1 MRHFP
6 AFDDIRSITVP
17 SATTWKL
24 RCWPNAALLLVT
36 KTWEENCKVSR
47 PPLFKIIY
55 ISIFKSFHGGWRF
68 PVDHGIPII
77 LAVHGLWLW
86 YPQLISPGFSTR
98 LIRFKSKGSLRK
110 LYTQNTKSPPALD
123 LLSSWLVAAW
133 ASVLVRQ
140 PSGHEARN
148 CAELW
153 HLPSSTPQIMWD
165 SLNHKPSTMEVCYGL
180 WLTIY
185 SVWLGYP
192 KMSDANV

>member
-17 SATTWKL
+17 SATNWKL

-36 KTWEENCKVSR
+36 KTWEKNCKVSR

-110 LYTQNTKSPPALD
+110 LYSKHLKTSQNYVGSTKTRNLHLHWISLALD
-123 LLSSWLVAAW
+123 WSL
-133 ASVLVRQ
+133 
-140 PSGHEARN
+140 HELRF
-148 CAELW
+148 
-153 HLPSSTPQIMWD
+153 
-165 SLNHKPSTMEVCYGL
+165 
-180 WLTIY
+180 
-185 SVWLGYP
+185 
-192 KMSDANV
+192 